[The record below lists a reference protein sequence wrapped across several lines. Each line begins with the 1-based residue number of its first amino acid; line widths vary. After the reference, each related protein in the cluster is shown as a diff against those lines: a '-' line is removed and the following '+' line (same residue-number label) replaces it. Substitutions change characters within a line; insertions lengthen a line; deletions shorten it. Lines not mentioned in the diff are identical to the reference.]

1 MRVELKS
8 LKDNPFRNFKVD
20 PIDPAVVE
28 ALKESIQESPG
39 TFWGGIVARKTK
51 HDGIQLAFGHH
62 RIRAAI
68 AAGIREDDI
77 KVVSNITDAEMIRMY
92 ALENATQRGNSGTAI
107 TGTVASAVRFL
118 LKGALVG
125 ELSEIRQLVD
135 GIGWSTVLEFLDG
148 VPGVNR
154 NVINQQLANIKA
166 SGDYALIVREVQQ
179 EIEEERKEELKAL
192 EAAEREQRKREEAA
206 REAEAYRAAAEERR
220 KEAAKAAKAAKE
232 EADKRRA
239 EAEAKRAELAQ
250 QKAEAEARLAEK
262 RRKEAAEQMKQ
273 FDALRTVRANASAA
287 ANKAEEREVTFDLGG
302 VSKYLKTPSHID
314 TFREIVTGQG
324 LKPYLPVNRQADL
337 AKHLAEQAEHAGPDK
352 MTSSFLRNHT
362 YDMATRI
369 KGAERRLDAEDKA
382 ELFRKDWAAKA
393 ASYQAE
399 FARNARGMLAA
410 AIELAEHNRKR
421 PKGVTLHMTNE
432 FSQAVKKA
440 EDALSQMRKAGVI

>member
-1 MRVELKS
+1 MRVELRS

-28 ALKESIQESPG
+28 ALKQSIQESPG

-68 AAGIREDDI
+68 AAGLREDDI
-77 KVVSNITDAEMIRMY
+77 KVVANITDAEMIRMY

-107 TGTVASAVRFL
+107 AGTVASAVRFL
-118 LKGALVG
+118 LKGAPVG
-125 ELSEIRQLVD
+125 GLSEIRQLVD

-154 NVINQQLANIKA
+154 NVINQQLANLKA
-166 SGDYALIVREVQQ
+166 SGDYALIAREVQQ

-206 REAEAYRAAAEERR
+206 REAEAYRVAAEERR
-220 KEAAKAAKAAKE
+220 REAAKAAKAAKE
-232 EADKRRA
+232 EAAKRRA
-239 EAEAKRAELAQ
+239 EAEAQRAELAR

-262 RRKEAAEQMKQ
+262 WRKEAAEQMKK
-273 FDALRTVRANASAA
+273 FDALRTTRDTASAA
-287 ANKAEEREVTFDLGG
+287 ANKAEQREVTFDLAG
-302 VSKYLKTPSHID
+302 VSRHLKTASHID

-324 LKPYLPVNRQADL
+324 LKPYLPVNRQAEL
-337 AKHLAEQAEHAGPDK
+337 AKHLVDSQAGGE
-352 MTSSFLRNHT
+352 MSSRVIRENT
-362 YDMATRI
+362 YDMATRV

-382 ELFRKDWAAKA
+382 ELLKKDWSAKA
-393 ASYQAE
+393 ANYQAE

-410 AIELAEHNRKR
+410 AIDLANHNRNR
-421 PKGVTLHMTNE
+421 PKGVTLHTTSE
-432 FSQAVKKA
+432 FSHAVKKA